1 MKVLTAPTKFTH
13 PLMQRP
19 VLPSRRLLFAI
30 VLAMAAGP
38 SAARCQDPPDLW
50 RSSLEFGFTG
60 ASGNTSFS
68 ILSAGA
74 SLNRIHR
81 EQFEFEISGRV
92 RWGKN
97 DDEVI
102 ANDMQ
107 GTVKF
112 DWVPQAAVSPFVY
125 ATASRDVIRNL
136 DSRLV
141 AGGGAK
147 WTFWRP
153 GEDTKVSASVA
164 AIVDYENY
172 ILEAGSPGPE
182 SIGVGRWSTRLKFDH
197 TLGSGATFQHVTF
210 WQPRVSDFDDYL
222 LDMSTSISTKLVAG
236 LSLVIKH
243 SYMHDAVPPPG
254 AVRDDQRLSI
264 VLRVSM

>member
-1 MKVLTAPTKFTH
+1 MTA
-13 PLMQRP
+13 
-19 VLPSRRLLFAI
+19 VPSH
-30 VLAMAAGP
+30 VQG
-38 SAARCQDPPDLW
+38 QDPPDSW
-50 RSSLEFGFTG
+50 RTSLEFGFTG
-60 ASGNTSFS
+60 ASGNTAFS
-68 ILSAGA
+68 ILNAGA
-74 SLNRIHR
+74 SLNRIHL
-81 EQFEFEISGRV
+81 EQFELELSGRV
-92 RWGKN
+92 RWGQN

-112 DWVPQAAVSPFVY
+112 DWVPQADLSPFVY
-125 ATASRDVIRNL
+125 ASAGRDVIRNL
-136 DSRLV
+136 ASRLV

-153 GEDTKVSASVA
+153 GEHTKMSSSVA

-172 ILEAGSPGPE
+172 LLDADSPGPE
-182 SIGVGRWSTRLKFDH
+182 SVGVGRWSTRLKFDH
-197 TLGSGATFQHVTF
+197 AFASDATFQHITF

-222 LDMSTSISTKLVAG
+222 LDMSTSVSTKLVAG

-243 SYMHDAVPPPG
+243 SYRHDAVPPPG
-254 AVRDDQRLSI
+254 AVRDDQRLSV